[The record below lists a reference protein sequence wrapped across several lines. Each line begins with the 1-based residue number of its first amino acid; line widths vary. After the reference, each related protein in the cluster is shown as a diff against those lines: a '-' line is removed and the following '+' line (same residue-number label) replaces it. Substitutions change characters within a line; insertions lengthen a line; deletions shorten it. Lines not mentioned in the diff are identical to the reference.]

1 LSAGGIPFLQG
12 GEDVNEQIPGYNN
25 RKEAYIKARL
35 EKAKF

>member
-1 LSAGGIPFLQG
+1 MCHWTRL
-12 GEDVNEQIPGYNN
+12 EDVNEQISGYNN